1 MTEGKNSSVIYEDN
15 QGMIFIA
22 KNRQVGIRKKHI
34 DIRHHFLRDM
44 VEEKDIYIQYI
55 RSKYNPAEIMTK
67 NISEADF
74 SRHMKKIKKGEL
86 WELVDTGRQYVKKT
100 GVTDEVIT
108 RDNTEYLSHT
118 LAEVV

>member
-1 MTEGKNSSVIYEDN
+1 MTEGKNSSVIYEDD

-22 KNRQVGIRKKHI
+22 KNRQVDIRKKHI

-67 NISEADF
+67 NTSEADF
-74 SRHMKKIKKGEL
+74 SRHMKKTKKGEL
-86 WELVDTGRQYVKKT
+86 WELVDTGR
-100 GVTDEVIT
+100 
-108 RDNTEYLSHT
+108 
-118 LAEVV
+118 